1 LPTANR
7 TVSFSASA
15 NNSGYKVNATGSMPV
30 VGGLIKV
37 TGNASASGAWNGQK
51 PVVTTKVNY
60 GLNL

>member
-1 LPTANR
+1 MAKTI
-7 TVSFSASA
+7 SFSASA
-15 NNSGYKVNATGSMPV
+15 GNSGYKVNASGSMPV

-37 TGNASASGAWNGQK
+37 TGNASASGAWGQK